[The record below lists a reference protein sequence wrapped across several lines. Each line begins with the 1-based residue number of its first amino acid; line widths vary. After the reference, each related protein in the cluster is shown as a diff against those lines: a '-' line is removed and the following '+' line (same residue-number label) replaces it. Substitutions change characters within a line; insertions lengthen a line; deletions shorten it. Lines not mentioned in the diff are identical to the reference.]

1 MIAPGSH
8 SRRRASRKRKK
19 AEESTLAVVDRLL
32 MQPHSITL
40 NGEVRQVPTI
50 EAIILQL
57 LQKAIAGSG
66 RAWRALLKYQ
76 DFADRRIER
85 KLKVQYV
92 DSEYTRAFKKAGR
105 GKVNG

>member
-1 MIAPGSH
+1 M
-8 SRRRASRKRKK
+8 
-19 AEESTLAVVDRLL
+19 EVVDRLL
-32 MQPHSITL
+32 MQPHAITL

-57 LQKAIAGSG
+57 LQKALAGSG

-76 DFADRRIER
+76 DFADRRTER

-92 DSEYTRAFKKAGR
+92 DNEYTRAFKKAGR
-105 GKVNG
+105 GKENG

>member
-1 MIAPGSH
+1 M
-8 SRRRASRKRKK
+8 
-19 AEESTLAVVDRLL
+19 AVIDRLL

-40 NGEVRQVPTI
+40 NGEGRQVPTI

-57 LQKAIAGSG
+57 LQKAIAGSS

-76 DFADRRIER
+76 DFSDRRLER
-85 KLKVQYV
+85 KLKIQYV

-105 GKVNG
+105 GKAND

>member
-1 MIAPGSH
+1 M
-8 SRRRASRKRKK
+8 
-19 AEESTLAVVDRLL
+19 AVIDRLL

-40 NGEVRQVPTI
+40 NGEVQQVPTI

-57 LQKAIAGSG
+57 QQKAIAGSG

-76 DFADRRIER
+76 DFADRRLDR
-85 KLKVQYV
+85 KLKIQYV

-105 GKVNG
+105 GKADG